1 MNMLNKYW
9 FQVIIVM
16 RARYLVVVVIFV
28 FKVAVIE
35 PMNLKS
41 IQHFSNQNKTIDYVM
56 MMFQVMT

>member
-1 MNMLNKYW
+1 MLL
-9 FQVIIVM
+9 I
-16 RARYLVVVVIFV
+16 VVIFV

-56 MMFQVMT
+56 MMFQVMTLRKCQKSIALQIAK